1 MQCMYWT
8 IIQKYNK
15 ENLKVVNEYNDK
27 LEMWR
32 RIWIE
37 ILKNIRKR
45 LK

>member
-15 ENLKVVNEYNDK
+15 EYLKVVNEYNDK